1 MELAP
6 VVHVLAWSSFAL
18 IVLTTLV
25 PIGARQF
32 SISTMNTESIFLFG
46 LMGLLFV
53 VAYPDNRR
61 VIAIFCI
68 LATAASESLL
78 LVLPNRHLRVERLI
92 IKLLGAT
99 VGLLV
104 GGILMRILH

>member
-1 MELAP
+1 MEFAP
-6 VVHVLAWSSFAL
+6 VVHILAWFSLALVVLATVA
-18 IVLTTLV
+18 

-68 LATAASESLL
+68 LATSASESL
-78 LVLPNRHLRVERLI
+78 VLIFPDRHLRVERLI